1 MSKRQGLR
9 ELKDK
14 PARISILRKMQ
25 ALGSTR
31 LQHTGPR
38 REYDERMQFQ
48 SRREEEQMTLEIAKA
63 EITLKLET

>member
-38 REYDERMQFQ
+38 REYDERMQLQ
-48 SRREEEQMTLEIAKA
+48 SCCEEEQMTLEMAKA
-63 EITLKLET
+63 GLILKL